1 MTKAVLVLRS
11 AIFWIG
17 FALSVVLY
25 SLLSPIQFLF
35 SEATNRNIIR
45 SWGTVVLWWLKLTCG
60 LTYQVRGQENL
71 PQQPVVIISN
81 HQSTF
86 ETIIFPQLFNRM
98 TWVLKRELLMVPFF
112 GWGLVHTKPIA
123 INRKD
128 GRSSVVQIKQIGKE
142 RLESGISIVIFPE
155 GTRIGATEHVP
166 YKAGGSILA
175 TYAQVPVVPVAHNT
189 GVYWPRHSF
198 IKYPG
203 VVTVSIGSLIETTG
217 LSPSEVTQK
226 AQEWIE
232 AERQRLPS

>member
-35 SEATNRNIIR
+35 SEATNRGIIR

-86 ETIIFPQLFNRM
+86 ETIIFPQLFSRM

-226 AQEWIE
+226 AQDWIE
-232 AERQRLPS
+232 AERQRLPR